1 MREVAD
7 HVARAVRSGDQVVL
21 VVSAMGKETDDLL
34 RLAGEVSA
42 VHPGREMDM
51 LVTAGERKAMALVCM
66 ALHDSGID
74 SESFTGSQA
83 GFLTDTSHQNARI
96 VEVRPDRVRASLGAG
111 RVPVIGGSQGVST
124 DNDVTF
130 LGRGAQTPRR
140 WLWPMLWEPTPV
152 SSTPM

>member
-1 MREVAD
+1 MALLVKKFGGTSVSDAGRMREVAD

-83 GFLTDTSHQNARI
+83 GFLTDTSHQNAR
-96 VEVRPDRVRASLGAG
+96 
-111 RVPVIGGSQGVST
+111 
-124 DNDVTF
+124 
-130 LGRGAQTPRR
+130 
-140 WLWPMLWEPTPV
+140 
-152 SSTPM
+152 

>member
-51 LVTAGERKAMALVCM
+51 LVTAGERKAMGLVCM

-74 SESFTGSQA
+74 SESFTGSDEHVHLAARVNGRYLTGQA
-83 GFLTDTSHQNARI
+83 QQVVGLLAH
-96 VEVRPDRVRASLGAG
+96 G
-111 RVPVIGGSQGVST
+111 
-124 DNDVTF
+124 
-130 LGRGAQTPRR
+130 
-140 WLWPMLWEPTPV
+140 
-152 SSTPM
+152 